1 MGLLNRLRSFA
12 VLALI
17 AVSVSACGYN
27 VIPTKQEAANAAWAE
42 VQNQYQR
49 RADLVP
55 NLVATVQGFAKQEKD
70 VFVQVTEARA
80 KATSIHLDA
89 NDLTDPAKVKQ
100 LQDAQNALS
109 GALGRLLAVSENYP
123 ELKSNANFLALQSQ
137 LEGTEN
143 RIAVARRDY
152 IASVQDFNTTLRT
165 FPSVLW
171 AQTVF
176 RSIKPLVPFTAD
188 FRSPGG
194 AEGEVLTRPEGE
206 LACRA
211 FGRGRRSSGRRRWS
225 SRSSRPCGPARR
237 SRRPTFLR

>member
-1 MGLLNRLRSFA
+1 MRLLQRLRSLA
-12 VLALI
+12 LLALI

-55 NLVATVQGFAKQEKD
+55 NLVATVQGYAKQEEK
-70 VFVQVTEARA
+70 VLTEVTEARA
-80 KATSIHLDA
+80 KATAINLTAD
-89 NDLTDPAKVKQ
+89 DLTDPAKVKA
-100 LQDAQNALS
+100 LQDAQAQLS

-123 ELKSNANFLALQSQ
+123 DLKSNANFLALQSQ

-152 IASVQDFNTTLRT
+152 IAAVQDFNTTLRT
-165 FPSVLW
+165 FPTVLW

-188 FRSPGG
+188 SEAQTAPKVKF
-194 AEGEVLTRPEGE
+194 
-206 LACRA
+206 
-211 FGRGRRSSGRRRWS
+211 
-225 SRSSRPCGPARR
+225 
-237 SRRPTFLR
+237 